1 MKPLKIA
8 VVRGGRSAE
17 RDISLKSGAQ
27 VARALRERGHT
38 VQEMDVSPALLSDLI
53 SGGFDIVFLALHGR
67 YGEDGTIQGMLE
79 LFDIP
84 YTGCGVLAS
93 AICIDK
99 AMTKR
104 ILASHDLPVSPGTVI
119 TQRSYAENPEA
130 VSKEILAQVALPVIV
145 KPNREGSTVGITLVE
160 DEAQLPT
167 ALQEAF
173 AHDEIV
179 LVERYIRGIEL
190 TVPVLG
196 NDQPEA
202 LPIIEIIPKNR
213 YYDFESKYAPG
224 GSEHIIPARIPE
236 ADARIIQ
243 EMAVKAYQVL
253 RCQVYSRVDFIY
265 DPLTHS
271 PYILENNTLPG
282 MTETSL
288 LPDAARYM
296 GIEFGELLE
305 RIISLSLEHR

>member
-1 MKPLKIA
+1 MNRLKIA

-17 RDISLKSGAQ
+17 REISLKSGEQ
-27 VARALRERGHT
+27 VAKALTNRGHN
-38 VQEMDVSPALLSDLI
+38 VQEMDLSPHLLSDLI
-53 SGGFDIVFLALHGR
+53 SGSFDIVFLALHGR
-67 YGEDGTIQGMLE
+67 YGEDGTIQGMLD

-93 AICIDK
+93 ALCIDK

-104 ILASHDLPVSPGTVI
+104 ILSSHDLPVPPGTVI
-119 TQRSYAENPEA
+119 TQSRYRENSAEVIA
-130 VSKEILAQVALPVIV
+130 EILAQVSLPAIV

-160 DEAQLPT
+160 DQTALPG

-173 AHDEIV
+173 SRDELI
-179 LVERYIRGIEL
+179 LVERYITGIEL

-196 NDQPEA
+196 NDKPEA
-202 LPIIEIIPKNR
+202 LPIIEIKPKNR

-236 ADARIIQ
+236 GVARVIQ

-253 RCQVYSRVDFIY
+253 RCQVYSRIDFIY
-265 DPLTHS
+265 DPETHS

-288 LPDAARYM
+288 FPDAARYM
-296 GIEFGELLE
+296 GIEFGELIE